1 MSASTTPISDKID
14 GRKSALAHLKRW
26 ETEHLLQE
34 ASVLYLARSPQF
46 ACGMLAGFRLA
57 LHVLR
62 DSQQGFQYL
71 RQLTEQDAA

>member
-1 MSASTTPISDKID
+1 
-14 GRKSALAHLKRW
+14 
-26 ETEHLLQE
+26 LLQE